1 MPGATVGAQVG
12 RVSPHGAWDVVVLVS
27 RAANQPPIDAADL
40 RAELTDRNGAA
51 LPLLLAPTGILP
63 EAGGSL
69 GMTANARFQFADR
82 GAPAAALTVRLGGAA
97 LRFRLACL

>member
-27 RAANQPPIDAADL
+27 RAANQPPIDAAEVQAD
-40 RAELTDRNGAA
+40 LTDRSGAV
-51 LPLLLAPTGILP
+51 LPLVLAPTGPLP

-69 GMTANARFQFADR
+69 GVSANARFQFADR

-97 LRFRLACL
+97 LRFRLACP